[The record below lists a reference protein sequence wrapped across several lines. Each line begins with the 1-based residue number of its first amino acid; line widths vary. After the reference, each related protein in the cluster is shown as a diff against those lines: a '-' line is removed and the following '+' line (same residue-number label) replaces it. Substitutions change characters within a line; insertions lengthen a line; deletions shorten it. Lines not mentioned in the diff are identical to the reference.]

1 MMASMD
7 IKIDLK
13 DKELTLTMGL
23 FTSVVYIKGINIPLE
38 VGREVTKFLRGIY
51 TLDVNHRSK

>member
-1 MMASMD
+1 MH

-13 DKELTLTMGL
+13 NKELKLTVGL

-38 VGREVTKFLRGIY
+38 VGKEVTKFLK
-51 TLDVNHRSK
+51 NFN

>member
-13 DKELTLTMGL
+13 GKELTLTMGL

-38 VGREVTKFLRGIY
+38 VGREVTKYLKNF
-51 TLDVNHRSK
+51 H

>member
-13 DKELTLTMGL
+13 GKELKLTMGL

-38 VGREVTKFLRGIY
+38 VGREVTKYLKNF
-51 TLDVNHRSK
+51 H

>member
-38 VGREVTKFLRGIY
+38 VGREVTKFLK
-51 TLDVNHRSK
+51 NFN